1 MSDQVPPR
9 ASPGPEADRVRPMV
23 LFRKGLY
30 TSLGVL
36 VTAAAAAA
44 CYLARDVL
52 IRALIALFLAIS
64 LDTIVRMFTRWRM
77 PRGLAVVAIL
87 LLMLISVAAFLSAVI
102 PTVAKQFHT
111 MVKDFPT
118 YVANW
123 QNGST
128 SLRRIGDKLH
138 VTGQVHSVLNGLPAR
153 FGHGLFGATGRVFS
167 GVLSTL
173 TVAVLT
179 VYFLADLP
187 RLRRGGASLSPR
199 AYRDRLSRIVD
210 VMVDKVGAYTVG
222 NIVVSLIAGLAA
234 FAALTA
240 LRIPLALALAF
251 VVAVTDL
258 IPSIGA
264 TLGAVI
270 CVLVALPTTHL
281 WPNVVLLAVFFVLYQ
296 LLENYLIAPRVM
308 HGSVNLRAGAVLLAT
323 LIGGAAL
330 GLVGALMAIPI
341 AAGVQQLLSERF
353 EARDADTSTPP
364 PSDSENDQPADQPP
378 KGSLRWPW
386 RPPGRR
392 R

>member
-1 MSDQVPPR
+1 
-9 ASPGPEADRVRPMV
+9 
-23 LFRKGLY
+23 
-30 TSLGVL
+30 
-36 VTAAAAAA
+36 
-44 CYLARDVL
+44 
-52 IRALIALFLAIS
+52 LIALFLAIS
-64 LDTIVRMFTRWRM
+64 LDTIVRMLTRWRM
-77 PRGLAVVAIL
+77 PRGLAVVVVL
-87 LLMLISVAAFLSAVI
+87 LVMLISVAALLSAVI
-102 PTVAKQFHT
+102 PTTVKQFHT
-111 MVKDFPT
+111 MVTDLPT

-123 QNGST
+123 QNGSA
-128 SLRRIGDKLH
+128 SLRRVGDKLH
-138 VTGQVHSVLNGLPAR
+138 LTGQVDSVLNGLPAR
-153 FGHGLFGATGRVFS
+153 FGHGLYGATGRVLS

-187 RLRRGGASLSPR
+187 RLRRSGASLSPR

-222 NIVVSLIAGLAA
+222 NIVISLIAGLAA

-251 VVAVTDL
+251 LVAVTDL

-281 WPNVVLLAVFFVLYQ
+281 WPNVVLLAAFFVLYQ

-308 HGSVNLRAGAVLLAT
+308 HGTVQLRAGAVLLAT
-323 LIGGAAL
+323 LIGGTAL

-341 AAGVQQLLSERF
+341 AAGVQQLLSERL
-353 EARDADTSTPP
+353 ETRDADTSPP
-364 PSDSENDQPADQPP
+364 APSDGENDQPADQPAKRSP
-378 KGSLRWPW
+378 RWRW